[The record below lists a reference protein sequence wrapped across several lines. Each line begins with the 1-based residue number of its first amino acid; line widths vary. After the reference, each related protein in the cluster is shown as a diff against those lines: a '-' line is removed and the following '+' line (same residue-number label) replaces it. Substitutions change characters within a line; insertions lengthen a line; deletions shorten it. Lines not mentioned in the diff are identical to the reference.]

1 MINKGMYLSIDDL
14 KKMPIS
20 TLFDYG
26 FIKDKNLGLLNESI
40 FKKSEKRHSPEVLP
54 QFSAATTL
62 INGVAGSGKTY
73 LLQDALSQGC
83 LGKKVLYIG
92 REYADKQCSNFQ
104 VFQVRY
110 MHDPSDVIFQDDR
123 ILLVNKAN
131 SFFGTSEAIQLQEHV
146 KKACLQGYT
155 IVFDEI
161 DGRSTEYYQV
171 IIDAI
176 LYLNEHQMFYKE
188 KSQESRIIVT
198 SQRIQP
204 ELKENSFLFE
214 EIIMMRSNPSDI
226 TLALLNI
233 SDNEHYVM
241 ETGDYYLLTQISKDA
256 LYDALCQKIIVP
268 SFGQEEKLKK
278 ETKYWK
284 FLSWFLIAS
293 FIIFQLG
300 FAKLLDQSKEL
311 CNLYSESDQMH
322 KKLFEFSLG
331 ILSDVSATTPLDEN
345 TMQKI
350 DLLLKSTT
358 KQ

>member
-1 MINKGMYLSIDDL
+1 MTKTEKGMYLSIDDL

-26 FIKDKNLGLLNESI
+26 LIKDKNIGILNEI
-40 FKKSEKRHSPEVLP
+40 VFRKSEKRHSPDELP

-62 INGVAGSGKTY
+62 IIGAPGSGKTC
-73 LLQDALSQGC
+73 LLRDALSQGR
-83 LGKKVLYIG
+83 LGAKVLYVG
-92 REYADKQCSNFQ
+92 REYTDKEYFN
-104 VFQVRY
+104 FQVRY
-110 MHDPSDVIFQDDR
+110 VHNPSDVIFQDNH

-131 SFFGTSEAIQLQEHV
+131 SAFGASEAIQLQEHV
-146 KKACLQGYT
+146 KKACLKGYT

-161 DGRSTEYYQV
+161 DGRSAEYYQA

-176 LYLNEHQMFYKE
+176 LCLNEQQMFYKE
-188 KSQESRIIVT
+188 QSQESRIIVT
-198 SQRIQP
+198 SHRVQP
-204 ELKENSFLFE
+204 ELKENGILFK
-214 EIIMMRSNPSDI
+214 EIIVMRSNPSEV

-241 ETGDYYLLTQISKDA
+241 KAGDYYLLTQISKDD
-256 LYDALCQKIIVP
+256 LYDALCQEVENSSNK
-268 SFGQEEKLKK
+268 EEKLKK

-284 FLSWFLIAS
+284 FLSWFLMAS
-293 FIIFQLG
+293 FLVFQLG

-311 CNLYSESDQMH
+311 SNLYLESDQVH
-322 KKLFEFSLG
+322 KKLLEISLG

-350 DLLLKSTT
+350 DLLLKNTT